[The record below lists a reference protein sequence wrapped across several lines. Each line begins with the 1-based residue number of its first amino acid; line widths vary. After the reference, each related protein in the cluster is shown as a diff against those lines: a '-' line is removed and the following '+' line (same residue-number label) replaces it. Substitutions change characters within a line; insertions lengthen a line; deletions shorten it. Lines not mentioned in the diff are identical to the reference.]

1 MKNRIKNIMR
11 NTLKFCILKNGL
23 IAGIVFVVLFA
34 CSKSGG
40 DTTTNSID
48 CSGVTKSFSSD
59 VNPIIQST
67 CATNSGCHG
76 SGSRNG
82 PGELLTYS
90 QISGARST
98 IRPAVLSGL
107 MPQNGSLTS
116 TQKQSIVCWIDN
128 GAPNN

>member
-1 MKNRIKNIMR
+1 MR
-11 NTLKFCILKNGL
+11 KALTFCVLRSGL
-23 IAGIVFVVLFA
+23 IAVTVFVILLA

-40 DTTTNSID
+40 DATTNSID
-48 CSGVTKSFSSD
+48 CSGITKSFSGD

-67 CATNSGCHG
+67 CTTNSGCHG

-90 QISGARST
+90 QIFGARST
-98 IRPAVLSGL
+98 IRSAVLSGL

-116 TQKQSIVCWIDN
+116 SQKQSIVCWIDN